1 MNEGMELFLWRW
13 STVLQVTSLVVIAA
27 FFSALARSTP
37 RAELRWWLWA
47 WLSNLGALALTL
59 IFWYF
64 EPEGWTQL
72 LVRGGYLWTK
82 TTFVWLFLRGAWAL
96 VRPGM
101 TVLRLRY
108 ALPTIAVFAIAGA
121 FALNTVPLLGVGQH
135 TMVALVFGFGAFAL
149 ARARDASFSW
159 LTAALALRALLA
171 TTEVVAYGLQV
182 ASPGSTDSWH
192 EIARAFLSASSSIDT
207 ASEWLLALG
216 AVLAVSER
224 AHRELRTYNQRLL
237 DAQEDLRR
245 LVDRDPLTALAN
257 RRALPEIFRAV
268 QPDGARLLF
277 FDLDR
282 FKSIND
288 LHGHHTGDECLQRFA
303 SALRESFRPDDA
315 VVRFGGDEFLVVA
328 SGLTAEACDE
338 RIAWVR
344 DRLRHPSLTEG
355 PAIRFSVGVGELLP
369 GGRPDE
375 ALEAAD
381 QAMYRA
387 KAAARRLRL
396 VARRPAS

>member
-13 STVLQVTSLVVIAA
+13 STALQVTSLVVIAA

-82 TTFVWLFLRGAWAL
+82 TTFVWLFIQGAWAL

-108 ALPTIAVFAIAGA
+108 ALPTICVFAIAGA
-121 FALNTVPLLGVGQH
+121 FALNTVPLLGAGQH
-135 TMVALVFGFGAFAL
+135 TMVALAFGFGAFAL

-159 LTAALALRALLA
+159 LAAALALRAVLA
-171 TTEVVAYGLQV
+171 TAEVVAYGLQV
-182 ASPGSTDSWH
+182 VSPGSMDSWRD
-192 EIARAFLSASSSIDT
+192 IARALLSASASIDT

-216 AVLAVSER
+216 AVLAVSAR

-268 QPDGARLLF
+268 QPNGARLLF
-277 FDLDR
+277 FDIDH

-288 LHGHHTGDECLQRFA
+288 LHGHQTGDECLQRFA

-328 SGLTAEACDE
+328 SGLAAEACDE
-338 RIAWVR
+338 RIARVR

-387 KAAARRLRL
+387 KAGARRPRL
-396 VARRPAS
+396 VARRSAS

>member
-13 STVLQVTSLVVIAA
+13 STALQVTSLVVIAA

-82 TTFVWLFLRGAWAL
+82 TTFVWLFIQGAWAL

-108 ALPTIAVFAIAGA
+108 ALPTISVFAIAAA
-121 FALNTVPLLGVGQH
+121 FALNTVPLLGAGQH

-159 LTAALALRALLA
+159 LAAAHALCAVLA
-171 TTEVVAYGLQV
+171 TAEVVAYGLQV
-182 ASPGSTDSWH
+182 VSPGSTDSWRD
-192 EIARAFLSASSSIDT
+192 IARAFLSASSSIDT

-216 AVLAVSER
+216 AVLAVSAR

-268 QPDGARLLF
+268 QPNGARLLF
-277 FDLDR
+277 FDLDH

-288 LHGHHTGDECLQRFA
+288 LHGHQTGDECLQRFA

-328 SGLTAEACDE
+328 SGLAAEACDE
-338 RIAWVR
+338 RIARVR

-387 KAAARRLRL
+387 KAGARRPRL
-396 VARRPAS
+396 VARRSAS